1 MSARGGDFFLRG
13 IICCGSLLILGGII
27 RGDTLSGTV
36 VSSPIYASI
45 PVIAGDNLH
54 MTVTSPNL
62 GTGDTTAVEL
72 FDGNGNP
79 VAIATGNGSNGSS
92 IIDFTTPSTGDWSV
106 AVKNPASGSYQFNL
120 NITGETGV
128 GMPVLEQ
135 FFGGGILPT
144 KTAAFTI
151 PSNVGD
157 TLHLD
162 LATLSPG
169 VLSDIFLFDAF
180 GNLVAVASGNASD
193 HLSSLI
199 DFTIPS
205 GETGNWVAEVV
216 DNNATPYNYNLS
228 VYGETAGTPYA
239 QTATTATPEPA
250 SLSMLLLGLSSCG
263 LLLRGYR
270 R

>member
-1 MSARGGDFFLRG
+1 MRARGGNFFLRG
-13 IICCGSLLILGGII
+13 IICCGLFLMLGVIS
-27 RGDTLSGTV
+27 RADTLSGTV
-36 VSSPIYASI
+36 ASSPIFASI

-62 GTGDTTAVEL
+62 GTGDTTEALL
-72 FDGNGNP
+72 FDGNGNL
-79 VAIATGNGSNGSS
+79 VAIAAGNGSNGSS
-92 IIDFTTPSTGDWSV
+92 VIDFTVASSGDWSA

-120 NITGETGV
+120 SITGDTGA

-135 FFGGGILPT
+135 FFGGQIFPT
-144 KTAAFTI
+144 NTEAVTI

-169 VLSDIFLFDAF
+169 VPSDILLFDAF
-180 GNLVAVASGNASD
+180 GSLVAIASGNAGD

-205 GETGNWVAEVV
+205 GEAGNWVAEVAN
-216 DNNATPYNYNLS
+216 NNATPYNYDLS
-228 VYGETAGTPYA
+228 VYGETGGTAYA
-239 QTATTATPEPA
+239 QATTATPEPA
-250 SLSMLLLGLSSCG
+250 SLSMLLLGLSVCG